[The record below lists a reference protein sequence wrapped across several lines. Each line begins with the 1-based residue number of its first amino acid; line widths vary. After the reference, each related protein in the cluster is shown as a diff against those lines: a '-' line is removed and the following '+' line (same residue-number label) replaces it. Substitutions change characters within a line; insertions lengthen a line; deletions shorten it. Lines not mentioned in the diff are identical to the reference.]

1 MRGEKMKKSTKKDKS
16 KAIKKLILLVAFT
29 AIMLIGTTYAWF
41 SIQNNVAIT
50 GLQGNVKTA
59 EGLLLSLDAKNWT
72 SSLNLADVASH
83 LDAGMTFAT
92 PYAAGANTEPEAL
105 TKEDKKSIVKKY
117 LDSLLDRIYDDSLI
131 TYEMIKTWGNYEV
144 LNINYERKITD
155 NYYAYSIDIKIN
167 NLDAIVPTNKNEA
180 LSTEE
185 YIVIS
190 LNANITYLESKNGYI
205 VKKIDIPANN

>member
-1 MRGEKMKKSTKKDKS
+1 MKKNQKYDIIIYGSLLLAFLFIGLGYFESLGETLEYSFSLKENFKEEP
-16 KAIKKLILLVAFT
+16 IKKE
-29 AIMLIGTTYAWF
+29 
-41 SIQNNVAIT
+41 
-50 GLQGNVKTA
+50 K
-59 EGLLLSLDAKNWT
+59 D
-72 SSLNLADVASH
+72 
-83 LDAGMTFAT
+83 
-92 PYAAGANTEPEAL
+92 TEPEAL

>member
-1 MRGEKMKKSTKKDKS
+1 MKKNQKYDIIIYGSLLLAFLFIGLGYFESLSETLEYSFSLKENFKEEP
-16 KAIKKLILLVAFT
+16 IKKE
-29 AIMLIGTTYAWF
+29 
-41 SIQNNVAIT
+41 
-50 GLQGNVKTA
+50 K
-59 EGLLLSLDAKNWT
+59 D
-72 SSLNLADVASH
+72 
-83 LDAGMTFAT
+83 
-92 PYAAGANTEPEAL
+92 TEPEAL